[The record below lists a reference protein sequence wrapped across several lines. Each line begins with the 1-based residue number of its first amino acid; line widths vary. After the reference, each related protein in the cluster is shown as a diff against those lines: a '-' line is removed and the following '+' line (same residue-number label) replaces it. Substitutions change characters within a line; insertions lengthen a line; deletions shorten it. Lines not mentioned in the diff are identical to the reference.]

1 MLTYDDTNN
10 DKYMYI
16 YNDMYVYIY
25 ITEMKK
31 TTECI
36 QPAITPHRP
45 CHLQG
50 ISTQIQWQSPRNFDL
65 KWWFARGYYTTN
77 PDNAWFS
84 SLGNPKQI
92 ALEMCIVCLI
102 PTKKMGNFINLG
114 NLLQDFSFKGFGALF
129 NGLTKKSPK
138 CKVLGC
144 RGSFHSFGPTKKKLE
159 TEWETS
165 TK

>member
-1 MLTYDDTNN
+1 MRILTMTNI
-10 DKYMYI
+10 YI
-16 YNDMYVYIY
+16 YIWYVYIY

-31 TTECI
+31 TTESI

-65 KWWFARGYYTTN
+65 KWCLPGVIILPTQTLHGFFPRKSKTN
-77 PDNAWFS
+77 C
-84 SLGNPKQI
+84 LGDVYCLFDSPK
-92 ALEMCIVCLI
+92 
-102 PTKKMGNFINLG
+102 KKWGNFINLG
-114 NLLQDFSFKGFGALF
+114 NLLQDFSLKDFGALF

-144 RGSFHSFGPTKKKLE
+144 RGSFHSFGPTKA
-159 TEWETS
+159 
-165 TK
+165 